1 MPSASNRT
9 PFGSVRCGADDLTVE
24 VVRAR
29 WSTRSF
35 LLYAGGLT
43 CFVAF
48 SAWVGYLSITTGSG
62 GRAGWTLLLV
72 ALLAL
77 LALALRARDERVAA
91 GVLAFAAVGAFAVF
105 LAVLFEWFGWSA
117 GDNLFSGFRAA
128 PILLELL
135 WLVAALVALSVFRF
149 PLIVVHAVL
158 AAWLLVTDV
167 LSNGGWWTTTVTLA
181 VGLAYLAAAFAVDDT
196 YALWLHV
203 AAGALIGGALL
214 RFLHDGSLEWALI
227 VLAAVGYI
235 LFADAIRR
243 SSWAVL
249 GYVGLFFAAVHYS
262 LDWLHVQFLFFSGG
276 HGARGWVPPTVFSLL
291 GLLVVVLGLRSRAGP
306 QVDEQL
312 A

>member
-1 MPSASNRT
+1 VPSASNRT

-203 AAGALIGGALL
+203 AAGALI
-214 RFLHDGSLEWALI
+214 